1 MNKKEMIKK
10 ISVVIQDTHNKKD
23 IQDLQSMGR
32 IELKEILFD
41 LYFGSDFINSSDKGS
56 IKEYDIENII
66 SIIKINK

>member
-41 LYFGSDFINSSDKGS
+41 LCLNLL
-56 IKEYDIENII
+56 
-66 SIIKINK
+66 

>member
-1 MNKKEMIKK
+1 MIKK

-56 IKEYDIENII
+56 IKEYKNV
-66 SIIKINK
+66 